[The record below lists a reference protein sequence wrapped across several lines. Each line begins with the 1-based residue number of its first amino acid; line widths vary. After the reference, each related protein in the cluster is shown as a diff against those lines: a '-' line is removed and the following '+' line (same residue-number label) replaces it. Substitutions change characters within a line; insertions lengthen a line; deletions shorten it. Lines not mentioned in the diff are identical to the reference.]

1 MDTNSIIKCIKN
13 NEISKIAKGSVKEV
27 YKMNSKEVIKIP
39 RYTILFSENIKEKKN
54 TYYKRYNCYLSGVN
68 QILNEILIWNKEKSD
83 LLCPITSYYIDKN
96 TAFSISPK
104 IATAGNIIQDEEFD
118 LKFFCDKL
126 NVSYWRLKQKI
137 WHLSGKYDLDK
148 EDLFYNENNFGID
161 LTSKKIVLIDYG
173 FKKNFD
179 YKDIEALE
187 QENQRLGGI
196 INDFNKWKV

>member
-13 NEISKIAKGSVKEV
+13 NEINKIAKGSVKEV
-27 YKMNSKEVIKIP
+27 YRMNSKEVLKIP

-54 TYYKRYNCYLSGVN
+54 TYHKRYNCYLSGVN

-96 TAFSISPK
+96 IAFSISLK

-137 WHLSGKYDLDK
+137 WHLSDKYDLDR

-161 LTSKKIVLIDYG
+161 LASKKIVLIDYG

-179 YKDIEALE
+179 YKDVDALE

-196 INDFNKWKV
+196 INDFNK